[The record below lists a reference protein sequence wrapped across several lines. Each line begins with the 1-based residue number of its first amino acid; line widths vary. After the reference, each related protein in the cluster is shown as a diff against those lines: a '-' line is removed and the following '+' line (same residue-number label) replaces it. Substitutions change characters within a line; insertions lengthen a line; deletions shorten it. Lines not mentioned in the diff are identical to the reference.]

1 VRRRTI
7 VLAAALIA
15 LVGTPTLAFGG
26 LAGTASN
33 AQTYPDTTGED
44 PAGPDITSL
53 DVSNDDA
60 GAMSFQINVSNRPA
74 LTPDMLFFIFI
85 DSIPS
90 EGDRQTF
97 GADYVL
103 QLIPAGIA
111 LFKWNGS
118 DYFFESSAASY
129 TYSTGGPT
137 MRVGATDLGKP
148 KSISFFV
155 LAVSG
160 ITEDANGDPVFTN
173 IHRDFA
179 PNFGTHIYEVKTTLV
194 LSVANATTSPQPA
207 RAGKAFSAALAVTRN
222 DTAGLVLEGTVTCSA
237 KVGGVTIPV
246 KARRLANGVAA
257 CSWTLP
263 KTAKGKAIR
272 GTITLTVDGAT
283 VTRPFSARIS

>member
-7 VLAAALIA
+7 VLAAGLTA
-15 LVGTPTLAFGG
+15 LVLTPTLAFGG

-44 PAGPDITSL
+44 GAAPDITSIA
-53 DVSNDDA
+53 VANDDA

-74 LTPDMLFFIFI
+74 LTPDMLFLIFI

-90 EGDRQTF
+90 AGDGQAL

-103 QLIPAGIA
+103 QLIPEGIG
-111 LFKWNGS
+111 LFKWNGA
-118 DYFFESSAASY
+118 DYLFESSSASY

-137 MRVGATDLGKP
+137 MRVGAIDLGKP
-148 KSISFFV
+148 KSINFFV

-160 ITEDANGDPVFTN
+160 ITVDANGNPVLTN
-173 IHRDFA
+173 IRRDFA
-179 PNFGTHIYEVKTTLV
+179 PNFGTYNYEVKTTLV
-194 LSVANATTSPQPA
+194 LSVVNVTTSPRPA
-207 RAGKAFSAALAVTRN
+207 RAGKAFSAAVAVTRN
-222 DTAGLVLEGTVTCSA
+222 DTAGLVLEGAVTCSA
-237 KVGGVTIPV
+237 KIGGVAVPV
-246 KARRLANGVAA
+246 KARRVANGVAA

-263 KTAKGKAIR
+263 QTAKGKTIR
-272 GTITLTVDGAT
+272 GTITLTVEGAQ